1 MKWLGALLVMTASLS
16 VSLKRIGALRKEIRL
31 LERLIGLLRFVQREL
46 IQRGT
51 PLPELVRN
59 AQAQDLLPDK
69 LAYPL
74 VEKLKAGET
83 VAQAVTPY
91 LQSLPDTC
99 AGILESLCAVLGRY
113 DSRTQACACEQAL
126 SELDL
131 LRRQLDKKVEE
142 KGKVYGMLPVTL
154 GLMAVLL
161 LF

>member
-16 VSLKRIGALRKEIRL
+16 VSLKRIGTLRKEIRL
-31 LERLIGLLRFVQREL
+31 LERLINLIRFAQREL

-51 PLPELVRN
+51 PLPEMVRN
-59 AQAQDLLPDK
+59 AQVQHLLPERIGHH
-69 LAYPL
+69 LS
-74 VEKLKAGET
+74 EKLKAGET
-83 VAQAVTPY
+83 VAQAVAPY
-91 LQSLPDTC
+91 LQSLPDNC

-113 DSRTQACACEQAL
+113 DSRTQACACEQAHA
-126 SELDL
+126 ELEFL
-131 LRRQLDKKVEE
+131 QRKLAKELEE